1 MKLGDRNM
9 KCRKCGIDD
18 MTLTYL
24 EVMNKKLKDELE
36 LSSKRIVELE
46 KERQVLKYKLSIKN
60 ITVR

>member
-1 MKLGDRNM
+1 M

-36 LSSKRIVELE
+36 FSSKRIVELE

>member
-1 MKLGDRNM
+1 MGDRNM

>member
-1 MKLGDRNM
+1 MRKGDRNM